1 MLPAAS
7 EYFFYFIKFHNA
19 LTAFEIRYFYL
30 LISLSGRVG
39 FLVFDSRSTFYILK
53 FIFNVADTIADTKER
68 VRVLQE
74 KVDEHK
80 LVKEKERS
88 LQDSLREVE
97 DGIAKCALD
106 CGALQ
111 SEVEQN
117 NVQIQTLKDD
127 IALLQKQAQGKEVDE
142 EEMRKVQELDE
153 ALNEKKQHLEINMQK
168 IEEKVFLN
176 LPWI

>member
-1 MLPAAS
+1 M
-7 EYFFYFIKFHNA
+7 
-19 LTAFEIRYFYL
+19 
-30 LISLSGRVG
+30 
-39 FLVFDSRSTFYILK
+39 YI
-53 FIFNVADTIADTKER
+53 VSDTIADTKER
-68 VRVLQE
+68 VRALQE

-80 LVKEKERS
+80 MVKEKERT
-88 LQDSLREVE
+88 LQESLREVE

-176 LPWI
+176 FYQ